1 MNLTPE
7 KLLEMYRRMVVIRKF
22 EEHIYDIYT
31 RGLMPGLAHLYIGE
45 EAVAVGACS
54 ALRDDDYI
62 ASTHRGHGHLIAKG
76 GRIDLMMAEVM
87 GKVDGYCRG
96 KGGSMHIAD
105 MSLGILGANGIV
117 GGGLGIITGAALSS
131 KMLKTDR
138 VALGFFGD
146 GALNQGIFLET
157 INMAAIW
164 KLPVIYLC
172 ENNQYGEYTAASK
185 VTAGKNLCA
194 RATAFDVP
202 GREVDGLDI
211 LAVYEATD
219 WAVQR
224 ARKNEGPSFL
234 LCQTYRYRGHHVGD
248 QNTYRTKEEIEEWMA
263 KDCIR
268 KLGIQLVADGIATE
282 AALKAV
288 DEAVESEVVAA
299 VDFGIKSPMP
309 NAREVTEHVFA

>member
-1 MNLTPE
+1 MELGPE
-7 KLLEMYRRMVVIRKF
+7 KLKDMYRRMVVIRKF

-45 EAVAVGACS
+45 EAVAVGACA
-54 ALRDDDYI
+54 ALRDDDFI

-76 GRIDLMMAEVM
+76 GRIDRMMAEVM

-117 GGGLGIITGAALSS
+117 GGGLGIITGAALSAR
-131 KMLKTDR
+131 MRKTDQ

-157 INMAAIW
+157 VNMAAIW

-185 VTAGKNLCA
+185 VTAGHDLCA
-194 RATAFDVP
+194 RAAAFDVP
-202 GREVDGLDI
+202 ARQVDGLDI
-211 LAVYEATD
+211 LAVYEATQ
-219 WAVQR
+219 WAVDR
-224 ARKNEGPSFL
+224 ARSGEGPSFL

-248 QNTYRTKEEIEEWMA
+248 QNTYRTKEEIEQWMA
-263 KDCIR
+263 RDCIR
-268 KLGIQLVADGIATE
+268 RLASRLTAGGSASEAD
-282 AALKAV
+282 LRAV
-288 DEAVESEVVAA
+288 DEAVEAEVVAA
-299 VDFGIKSPMP
+299 VDFGLHSPMP
-309 NAREVTEHVFA
+309 DPREVVEHVFA